1 MQHDTAE
8 HSAPTFNLAEA
19 LERVDGDRQLLG
31 ELATLF
37 LQEYPQM
44 LAEIREAL
52 ASHDP
57 KALQHS
63 AHTLKGSVGNFG
75 AQSASEAAFVLEKM
89 GRQGDL
95 SAAPG
100 ALTRLEAE
108 LARLQPAL
116 AALSREAAA

>member
-1 MQHDTAE
+1 MHHDISE
-8 HSAPTFNLAEA
+8 HLAPTFNLDEA

-37 LQEYPQM
+37 LQECPQM
-44 LAEIREAL
+44 LAEVQEAL

-75 AQSASEAAFVLEKM
+75 ALSASEAAFVLERM

-95 SAAPG
+95 SAAH
-100 ALTRLEAE
+100 AAFTHLEAE
-108 LARLQPAL
+108 LARLRPAL
-116 AALSREAAA
+116 AALIEEAA